1 MTIKSKNPNDRRFA
15 TRRHCDPM
23 KIALGRAALN
33 AK

>member
-23 KIALGRAALN
+23 KIAPRPGRAEC
-33 AK
+33 